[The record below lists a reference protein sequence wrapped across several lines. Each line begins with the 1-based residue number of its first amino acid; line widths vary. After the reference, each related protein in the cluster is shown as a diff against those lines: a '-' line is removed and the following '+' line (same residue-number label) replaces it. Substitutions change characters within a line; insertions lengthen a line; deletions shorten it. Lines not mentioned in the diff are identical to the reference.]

1 MNIGHLGPE
10 LTLVVGAVVVLLA
23 AAFLPRAAQWT
34 TTPLALAALAG
45 SAAWTLALSSVAQ
58 QLTFDRAW
66 ALDRVTQGAEL
77 TIVAVAGVTLA
88 LSHEWM
94 RSDPRA
100 GEYPAIVLF
109 SATGAMALA
118 GAADTMEV
126 VVGMLLVSV
135 TGYTLAAYHRRSP
148 AAVEAGMKYFL
159 IGALTN
165 AVLLMGVMILFGL
178 SGTTNLADT
187 ATALAT
193 GTPSSLALLAVVVA
207 ISVGLAFEIGAVPT
221 HAWVPDVAQGGPAPS
236 AAFLTVAPKIGAVV
250 ALARVLHVLPDAVV
264 DWRVLVALLA
274 ATTMTVGNLAALWQT
289 DLRRLLGWSSVS
301 QAGYALMA
309 VVVVGR
315 TDMALSALIFFLAG
329 YAAANV
335 AAFGVVVELRGR
347 TRLEDYRGIAAT
359 RPLLAAT
366 LVVALLSLVGIPPLA
381 GFVGKL
387 TLFTAT
393 IEAGYG
399 WLALL
404 AVANTVVS
412 LFYYLRVIGPLY
424 FDTDVVNGE
433 PVPVLGRWA
442 GVGVFTA
449 GIATVAVG
457 LAAEPILA
465 ALAEAT
471 LLP

>member
-10 LTLVVGAVVVLLA
+10 LTLVVGAVVTLLA
-23 AAFLPRAAQWT
+23 AAFLPRRSQWV

-45 SAAWTLALSSVAQ
+45 SALWTLSLTGATA

-77 TIVAVAGVTLA
+77 TIVAVTAVTLA
-88 LSHEWM
+88 LAHEWM
-94 RSDPRA
+94 RTDPRA

-109 SATGAMALA
+109 SASGAMALA
-118 GAADTMEV
+118 GAADTMEI

-135 TGYTLAAYHRRSP
+135 TGYTLAAYHRQSP

-165 AVLLMGVMILFGL
+165 AVLLIGVIVLFGL
-178 SGTTNLADT
+178 TGTTGLADT
-187 ATALAT
+187 AAAVTAERPDAV
-193 GTPSSLALLAVVVA
+193 ALLAVVVA

-221 HAWVPDVAQGGPAPS
+221 HAWVPDVAQGAPAPS
-236 AAFLTVAPKIGAVV
+236 AAFLTVVPKIGAVI
-250 ALARVLHVLPDAVV
+250 ALARVLHVLPPDVV
-264 DWRVLVALLA
+264 DWRALVALLA
-274 ATTMTVGNLAALWQT
+274 AATMTVGNLAALWQD

-315 TDMALSALIFFLAG
+315 SAMAAPALIYFLAG

-347 TRLEDYRGIAAT
+347 TRLDDYRGMAAR
-359 RPLLAAT
+359 RPLLTAT
-366 LVVALLSLVGIPPLA
+366 LAVALLSLVGIPPLA

-387 TLFTAT
+387 VLFTAT
-393 IEAGYG
+393 IEAGYS
-399 WLALL
+399 WLAVL

-424 FDTDVVNGE
+424 FEAERTIDR
-433 PVPVLGRWA
+433 PAPVLGRWA
-442 GVGVFTA
+442 AAGAISAGVATVVA
-449 GIATVAVG
+449 GIA
-457 LAAEPILA
+457 AEPLLGGLTGA
-465 ALAEAT
+465 P